1 MDEVDRLILR
11 ALQEDGRTSF
21 TDIARQA
28 GVSETTIRAHYRNL
42 SEQGIVRTVGVVDPH
57 ALGFS
62 APAILGVVVAP
73 GEGDGVAGAIAA
85 LPEVSYVVLTLGQ
98 FDLIVEVFCRD
109 LPHLT
114 EFVTAPFNCCRAW
127 SNQTLMIARSY
138 KLLTVSADADG
149 ATDWRPSKVGTVTG
163 VLGRVSIRREEKRSG
178 RNGAVTPADA
188 KY

>member
-21 TDIARQA
+21 TDIARRA

-114 EFVTAPFNCCRAW
+114 EFVTGTVQLLPGVVRTE
-127 SNQTLMIARSY
+127 TLMIARSY
-138 KLLTVSADADG
+138 KLAYRWALTPTARRTGGS
-149 ATDWRPSKVGTVTG
+149 SKG
-163 VLGRVSIRREEKRSG
+163 V
-178 RNGAVTPADA
+178 AP
-188 KY
+188 